1 MSRTRVWRWLWAIGL
16 GALLMV
22 PAVAWAHAAV
32 DSGSYHFE
40 VGWVNEPVIV
50 GERNALDL
58 FVAPKD
64 HPDQGLAGVEA
75 TLQFTVEYGGVNQSY
90 DLVPVENEPG
100 HYSAVFIP
108 TRLGQYTF
116 HLTGQIKDE
125 KIDVSVKPEEVVAA
139 GKLDFPEALPAVADL
154 QAQLAAAQ
162 GQTNTALLVGISG
175 LAFGLI
181 GLAVALYVLLKRK

>member
-1 MSRTRVWRWLWAIGL
+1 MTRASSWRWVCAVALVM
-16 GALLMV
+16 LLMV
-22 PAVAWAHAAV
+22 PVAASAHEAV
-32 DSGSYHFE
+32 DSGNYHFE
-40 VGWVNEPVIV
+40 IGWVSEPVIV

-58 FVAPKD
+58 FVAPKAQ
-64 HPDQGLAGVEA
+64 PDQGLAGVEA

-100 HYSAVFIP
+100 HYTAAFIP

-139 GKLDFPEALPAVADL
+139 GKLAFPEAQPAVADL

-162 GQTNTALLVGISG
+162 SQTNEALLVAVSG
-175 LAFGLI
+175 LAFGLV
-181 GLAVALYVLLKRK
+181 GLVFALYGLVKKK

>member
-1 MSRTRVWRWLWAIGL
+1 VLVL
-16 GALLMV
+16 ALPLT
-22 PAVAWAHAAV
+22 ALAHTAV

-40 VGWVNEPVIV
+40 IGWVNEPVIV

-64 HPDQGLAGVEA
+64 KPDQGLTGVES
-75 TLQFTVEYGGVNQSY
+75 TLRFTVEYGGVSRGY

-100 HYSAVFIP
+100 HYTAVFIP

-116 HLTGQIKDE
+116 HITGQIQTE
-125 KIDVSVKPEEVVAA
+125 VVDVSVQPEEVVEIGQLA
-139 GKLDFPEALPAVADL
+139 FPEAQPAIGDL

-162 GQTNTALLVGISG
+162 SQAATTLYV
-175 LAFGLI
+175 
-181 GLAVALYVLLKRK
+181 AVAGVVLGALGLVAAMVAALKK

>member
-1 MSRTRVWRWLWAIGL
+1 MSRTSVSRWLRVIGL

-22 PAVAWAHAAV
+22 PAVAWAHVAV

-64 HPDQGLAGVEA
+64 QPGQGVAGIEA
-75 TLQFTVEYGGVNQSY
+75 TLQFTVEYGDVNQSY
-90 DLVPVENEPG
+90 DLVPVENEAG
-100 HYSAVFIP
+100 HYTAVFIP
-108 TRLGQYTF
+108 TRLGQYIF

-139 GKLDFPEALPAVADL
+139 GKLDFPEAQPAVADL

-162 GQTNTALLVGISG
+162 SQTNRALLVGFIG

-181 GLAVALYVLLKRK
+181 GLALALYVLVRKK